1 MLPFCQIL
9 RKYPEIPKSNRL
21 CSNTVLNIHFFIKIE
36 QCHFI
41 RLLSCEPVPLRT
53 HKACFRLISSPGGLR
68 TRRRGEEGMIGG
80 IHLPLLA
87 MTSRL
92 EVDEAG
98 R

>member
-9 RKYPEIPKSNRL
+9 RKYPEIPKSDRL
-21 CSNTVLNIHFFIKIE
+21 CSSTVLNIHFFIKIE
-36 QCHFI
+36 YFI

-53 HKACFRLISSPGGLR
+53 HKACFQLISSPGGLR

-92 EVDEAG
+92 AVDETS